1 MTDLRKAAEM
11 ALDYIKDIRD
21 HCACEGIDCEKKND
35 LVAKLEAALA
45 QPEQEPFKPDWV
57 SYRQG
62 VADGA
67 AQPEQEPVAYIDIK
81 TVEWFLKLDRG
92 DKAYSIRALTKK
104 PSNECNVPLYTAPP
118 RKEWVSLADD
128 VVAMI
133 EKTVVTRKQAIRM
146 IEHHLKELNT

>member
-11 ALDYIKDIRD
+11 ALNYIKDIRD
-21 HCACEGIDCEKKND
+21 HCACEGIDCEKEND

-45 QPEQEPFKPDWV
+45 QPEPTACGYDETVGMCTNNPCCEQTPV
-57 SYRQG
+57 SQLWECIGRWSSYLALNG
-62 VADGA
+62 EKANLAPPEWLVAAVKA
-67 AQPEQEPVAYIDIK
+67 A
-81 TVEWFLKLDRG
+81 
-92 DKAYSIRALTKK
+92 
-104 PSNECNVPLYTAPP
+104 TAPP